1 MRLEKWKNRRNLWKK
16 KVEGKVLEKVNGGSG
31 TELHDLMC
39 AIADVYP
46 DADVRHADDAAT
58 FLWNKF
64 GIKMS
69 WDTLD
74 KNIYFHANG
83 NRISHDEV
91 MDLVEKS

>member
-1 MRLEKWKNRRNLWKK
+1 MEDK
-16 KVEGKVLEKVNGGSG
+16 KVEEKALEKVNGGSG

-46 DADVRHADDAAT
+46 DADVRHADDAAA

-74 KNIYFHANG
+74 KNIYFDANG